1 MATIKDLKI
10 MCKEHHFCIG
20 CPIFYLDGCMLYR
33 LPSNLDDIVD
43 KWVEEHPLKEH
54 PLKTYAHDF
63 LKKFPNAQ
71 LDSYGAPRAC
81 VNAIYGLGDCSKSE
95 ISGIICRDCWNQ
107 KMKD

>member
-1 MATIKDLKI
+1 MATIKDLKR
-10 MCKEHHFCIG
+10 MCSSTKFG
-20 CPIFYLDGCMLYR
+20 CVACPLGVFAEPCCPDFF
-33 LPSNLDDIVD
+33 PDDIDEIVD
-43 KWVEEHPLKEH
+43 KWVFEHP
-54 PLKTYAHDF
+54 PKTYAQDF
-63 LKKFPNAQ
+63 FEKFPNAE

>member
-1 MATIKDLKI
+1 MATIKDLMR
-10 MCKEHHFCIG
+10 MCDFYPHCNG
-20 CPIFYLDGCMLYR
+20 CPIKPTLFPCSVYR
-33 LPSNLDDIVD
+33 FPGGINEITD
-43 KWVEEHPLKEH
+43 KWVAEH
-54 PLKTYAHDF
+54 LKTYAMDF
-63 LKKFPNAQ
+63 FEKFPNAQ